1 MHLLRYIIETIGK
14 YLQRNRNNLIFQN
27 RIWIFCLYF
36 LQIKRV
42 RYLLHIL
49 RIKAIRFARDVKNS
63 CTISI
68 RFARDIKNSCT
79 RNKCRTN
86 IDCCFNE
93 KNTLPRFWKKYVFH
107 VFLSCFFFVPCTTV
121 SQFLS
126 LLPRKYSTIVAF
138 DKIANRAAV
147 LTRVERCNL

>member
-14 YLQRNRNNLIFQN
+14 YLQRNRNNLTYQN
-27 RIWIFCLYF
+27 GIWIFCLYF

-42 RYLLHIL
+42 RHLLHIL
-49 RIKAIRFARDVKNS
+49 RIKAIRFAWDVKNS

-93 KNTLPRFWKKYVFH
+93 KNTLPWFWKNT
-107 VFLSCFFFVPCTTV
+107 LPCFPIVLFFCSSYYRITIFVPAAKKV
-121 SQFLS
+121 
-126 LLPRKYSTIVAF
+126 F
-138 DKIANRAAV
+138 DDSRIR
-147 LTRVERCNL
+147 